1 MKKKNFCKKHQRPK
15 VVQDG
20 KFVCPDCLAD
30 KRIKKLK
37 LNIDRNIKKMLKNKK
52 SKERG
57 ERGKKN
63 D

>member
-1 MKKKNFCKKHQRPK
+1 MKKKNFCKKHQKPK
-15 VVQDG
+15 IVQDG
-20 KFVCPDCLAD
+20 QLICPDCLAD
-30 KRIKKLK
+30 NYIKRLK
-37 LNIDRNIKKMLKNKK
+37 ANISRNLKNKK

>member
-1 MKKKNFCKKHQRPK
+1 MKKKNFCKKHQKPK
-15 VVQDG
+15 IVQDG
-20 KFVCPDCLAD
+20 QLICPDCLAD